1 MIHKGTRIIETER
14 LVLRPFK
21 KTDAQA
27 MFSNWASDDEVTRYL
42 TWPTHNSVEVT
53 NLLLADWTNHY
64 SENNYYQW
72 AIVLKDNGDE
82 PIGGISVVETN
93 EILGNVEIGYCIGRK
108 WWNKGI
114 VTEAFSD
121 LIRFFF
127 EEVGAEKV
135 CARHD
140 VDNPASGR
148 VMQKCGLK
156 FEGVI
161 RRELL
166 AKEKPRDLAHYSI
179 LKDEYYSQKCNKQV
193 IYDT

>member
-1 MIHKGTRIIETER
+1 MNHTGTPVLTTAR
-14 LVLRPFK
+14 LVLRPFCID
-21 KTDAQA
+21 DAQD
-27 MFSNWASDDEVTRYL
+27 MFANWASDPEVTHFL
-42 TWPTHNSVEVT
+42 MWPTHTSVEVSRYVL
-53 NLLLADWTNHY
+53 NDWIPHY
-64 SENNYYQW
+64 AEPDYYQW

-114 VTEAFSD
+114 VAEAFSA
-121 LIRFFF
+121 LIKFFF

-148 VMQKCGLK
+148 VMPKCGLK

-166 AKEKPRDLAHYSI
+166 AKEKPRDLAHYSV
-179 LKDEYYSQKCNKQV
+179 LKNEYYSQKCN
-193 IYDT
+193 

>member
-1 MIHKGTRIIETER
+1 MIHKGTKTIETER
-14 LVLRPFK
+14 IILRPFK
-21 KTDAQA
+21 TTDAQA

-42 TWPTHNSVEVT
+42 TWPTHSSVEVT

-93 EILGNVEIGYCIGRK
+93 EFLGNVEIGYCIGRK

-114 VTEAFSD
+114 VTEAFSA

-135 CARHD
+135 FARHD
-140 VDNPASGR
+140 VNNPASGR

-179 LKDEYYSQKCNKQV
+179 LKGEYYSQNS
-193 IYDT
+193 INR

>member
-1 MIHKGTRIIETER
+1 MIHKGTKIIETER

-21 KTDAQA
+21 TTDAQA

-42 TWPTHNSVEVT
+42 TWPTHSSVEVT

-93 EILGNVEIGYCIGRK
+93 EILCNVEIGYCIGHK

-114 VTEAFSD
+114 VTEAFSA
-121 LIRFFF
+121 LIKFFF

-140 VDNPASGR
+140 VNNPASGR

-166 AKEKPRDLAHYSI
+166 VKEKTRDLAHYSI
-179 LKDEYYSQKCNKQV
+179 LKDEYYSQNS
-193 IYDT
+193 INR

>member
-1 MIHKGTRIIETER
+1 MIHKGTKTIETER

-21 KTDAQA
+21 TTDGQA

-42 TWPTHNSVEVT
+42 TWPTHSSVEVT
-53 NLLLADWTNHY
+53 NLLLADWTDHY

-93 EILGNVEIGYCIGRK
+93 EILCNVEIGYCIGRK
-108 WWNKGI
+108 WWGKGL
-114 VTEAFSD
+114 VTEAFSA
-121 LIRFFF
+121 LIKFFF

-140 VDNPASGR
+140 VNNPASGK

-166 AKEKPRDLAHYSI
+166 VKEKPRDLAHYSI
-179 LKDEYYSQKCNKQV
+179 LKDEYYSQKCN
-193 IYDT
+193 

>member
-1 MIHKGTRIIETER
+1 MIHKGTKIIETER

-21 KTDAQA
+21 TTDAQA
-27 MFSNWASDDEVTRYL
+27 MFDNWASDDEVTKYV
-42 TWPTHNSVEVT
+42 TWPTHTDVSVTQMIVKTWVSHNNE
-53 NLLLADWTNHY
+53 
-64 SENNYYQW
+64 ENIYQW
-72 AIVLKDNGDE
+72 ALVLKENGDE
-82 PIGGISVVETN
+82 LIGSISVVETN
-93 EILGNVEIGYCIGRK
+93 EILGNVEIGYCIGRR
-108 WWNKGI
+108 WWGKGL
-114 VTEAFSD
+114 VTEAFSA

-166 AKEKPRDLAHYSI
+166 VKEKPRDLAHYSI
-179 LKDEYYSQKCNKQV
+179 LKDEYYSQKCN
-193 IYDT
+193 

>member
-1 MIHKGTRIIETER
+1 
-14 LVLRPFK
+14 
-21 KTDAQA
+21 
-27 MFSNWASDDEVTRYL
+27 
-42 TWPTHNSVEVT
+42 
-53 NLLLADWTNHY
+53 
-64 SENNYYQW
+64 
-72 AIVLKDNGDE
+72 
-82 PIGGISVVETN
+82 
-93 EILGNVEIGYCIGRK
+93 EILCNVEIGYCIGRK
-108 WWNKGI
+108 WWGKGL
-114 VTEAFSD
+114 VAEAFSD

-166 AKEKPRDLAHYSI
+166 VKEKPRDLAHYSI
-179 LKDEYYSQKCNKQV
+179 LKDEYYSQKCN
-193 IYDT
+193 